1 MLDIK
6 TLAKTAVDELV
17 RIFSKEYL
25 RANFADTC
33 RAYGMVDES
42 TYMYFIGIKDSDD
55 LPDRPATDKG
65 WVVYG
70 KILVDAISGNIK
82 GKEYVLE

>member
-1 MLDIK
+1 MLDTK
-6 TLAKTAVDELV
+6 TLAKTAADELV
-17 RIFSKEYL
+17 RIFGKEYL
-25 RANFADTC
+25 RENFGGTC
-33 RAYGMVDES
+33 RAYGMIDES

-70 KILVDAISGNIK
+70 KILVDAISGTIK
-82 GKEYVLE
+82 TKEYVLE